1 MPALLMLTAVA
12 YCLAG
17 LGLKIVNT
25 EGKILVFGADG
36 IHKSTLPNHC
46 IHGGC
51 WSSEGMPDR
60 ELTESSWSRQ
70 DIKLPVLLGFA
81 ASA

>member
-1 MPALLMLTAVA
+1 MLTAVA
-12 YCLAG
+12 YRLAG
-17 LGLKIVNT
+17 FGLKIVNT

-36 IHKSTLPNHC
+36 VCKNTLPNSC
-46 IHGGC
+46 VHGGC
-51 WSSEGMPDR
+51 WSSVGMPGR

-70 DIKLPVLLGFA
+70 DIKLPVLLVFA